1 MIVKRIQEKGLLAK
15 LLEKAIRL
23 LLIKEC
29 KKISNLRVEII
40 SSSTQ
45 LIKGEIQ
52 KINILAEDI
61 NYKDLL
67 FDDFE
72 LDANQIKLNFN
83 LINKELYIKN
93 NSIVKL
99 KISLSQNSLRTILL
113 SNSWNW
119 IGNII
124 SKEIL
129 NQEKLEDI
137 TIRDDKLL
145 IKDFEN
151 NDNIKKVKQIN
162 IKTEKGKV
170 YLSNKNNNKIIQ
182 IPMEE
187 KIYVEKISLENNLL
201 NIFANSSI
209 SF

>member
-201 NIFANSSI
+201 TIFANSSI